1 MLARGDRTLRGM
13 KSVVRF
19 LLLVLALAGLVVF
32 LSFHISS
39 IGPKQTITVG
49 ASPYPW
55 LTWTR
60 LHGLGDLGHKVEVKA
75 LSWSAAGLVVSVV
88 ALVLRARVRS

>member
-1 MLARGDRTLRGM
+1 MLARGDRTLPRV

-39 IGPKQTITVG
+39 FGPRQTLTVG